1 MTYTLYRDG
10 VIVGH
15 VSCSPKHIALNTPAG
30 CEARE
35 GSQPILHASID
46 LDEQVR
52 VLAHEEIARLE
63 EQKVRALTDH
73 VLAPSAEITVK
84 GRRMLPRDRVQ
95 ELEAAIAE
103 QRKRL

>member
-1 MTYTLYRDG
+1 MNYTLYRDG

-15 VSCSPKHIALNTPAG
+15 LSCSPRNLEQNIPPG

-35 GSQPILHASID
+35 GRFEPERQVD
-46 LDEQVR
+46 LAAQLR
-52 VLAHEEIARLE
+52 ALALEEIARLE

-84 GRRMLPRDRVQ
+84 GRRLLPRDRVA
-95 ELEAAIAE
+95 ELEAAIGE